1 MPTLPGA
8 GRHRWRALT
17 PGEARVREEGKE
29 PSQTLACGPAPP
41 HAGWGHPGGAHVR
54 HSLPD
59 WATFTAVQPS
69 PAPVQL
75 PPWSWDALWMEHV
88 GCGQVWAWV
97 PGRFL
102 PMHMAGVQSNGV
114 LRWLGVFGTT
124 RAWEDQQ
131 RVLKTGSSKPGPFD
145 LEIRCPGKQSSRG
158 AAQEAWRHKSL
169 GPPLASVCTVLP
181 TACPQGRPQWAWGQ
195 QGSGPSHPYPGL
207 ASPLRGEPRP
217 KCPVAPM
224 NGDASPCCS
233 RVSQSSMLRPLP

>member
-158 AAQEAWRHKSL
+158 AAQEAWRHKVL
-169 GPPLASVCTVLP
+169 AHLWPLSALCS
-181 TACPQGRPQWAWGQ
+181 PQLVHKGGH
-195 QGSGPSHPYPGL
+195 SGPGVSKGL
-207 ASPLRGEPRP
+207 APPTPTLALLPPCEGSPGPSVQWP
-217 KCPVAPM
+217 P
-224 NGDASPCCS
+224 
-233 RVSQSSMLRPLP
+233 